1 MLHDVYSLTFT
12 LERHRM
18 MVKARKRDDRRYKML
33 ALTKDRSV
41 KVTSGQITI
50 GLVTNERLTTG
61 QMTIDH
67 IVSEQEN
74 FDDFLANDNW
84 TKSC

>member
-50 GLVTNERLTTG
+50 GLVTNERLATG